1 MPKSQPPSSRRR
13 AVLVLGLLGVLGFGG
28 GAAANQVIKRFIAL
42 PEDAEPLVYEDAPV
56 AEIAGDKPRPEPG
69 VPDEGGEDS
78 RPQRPMRALTEKQYA
93 DIILRR
99 NIFDSTAVFDPN
111 AVKPGDA
118 SGECKSDGN
127 VRLLATIVA
136 DSPSYSSA
144 LISIGSGRDGKAD
157 GYAIGDEITGEGR
170 ITLIEQK
177 KVCLD
182 AGSCI
187 CIGGDKAKGAPAGG
201 KGDPVA
207 SGEGVTKKDDT
218 HFEVDRNVITDGI
231 ANFDQLA
238 TQMRVVPHKGSDGQ
252 VDGFRLSA
260 IRRGS
265 LFDKLGIKNG
275 DIVHGVNGNPLTSTE
290 AAMGVYQQLQNESSF
305 TFEITR
311 RNQRQTMEYS
321 VR

>member
-1 MPKSQPPSSRRR
+1 MPKSQASSSRRR
-13 AVLVLGLLGVLGFGG
+13 ALLVLGLLGVFGFGG
-28 GAAANQVIKRFIAL
+28 GAIANQVVKKFLAL

-56 AEIAGDKPRPEPG
+56 AEGPGEKPGPG
-69 VPDEGGEDS
+69 VPPESGDPE
-78 RPQRPMRALTEKQYA
+78 RPRPTRALTEKQYA

-99 NIFDSTAVFDPN
+99 NIFDSSAVYDPN
-111 AVKPGDA
+111 AVKPGDP

-136 DSPSYSSA
+136 DNPTYSSA
-144 LISIGSGRDGKAD
+144 LISIGSGRDGRAD
-157 GYAIGDEITGEGR
+157 GYAFGDEISGEGR

-177 KVCLD
+177 KICLD
-182 AGSCI
+182 GGSCI
-187 CIGGDKAKGAPAGG
+187 CIGGDKPKGAAAATG
-201 KGDPVA
+201 KGDAP

-218 HFEVDRNVITDGI
+218 HFEVDRSVIADGI